1 MAQGGLSSTEGKLD
15 SDIEGT
21 LDGDIKAQSRQVQ
34 SILVNN
40 EIGNF
45 TRRAAPP
52 PTSVAAPPPVPHF
65 SQPSAPFRQMYGY
78 RGYESVPLGM
88 YGGYGI
94 PTGGYVD
101 GGYGMPIGGYVMPIG
116 GLVGSYR
123 GGYGMDSDASYYG
136 GYGRPTGG
144 YAAGDA
150 GYYGAYNT
158 PM

>member
-1 MAQGGLSSTEGKLD
+1 VGLSSTEGKVD
-15 SDIEGT
+15 GDIERT

-34 SILVNN
+34 SILVKN

-45 TRRAAPP
+45 TRRAVPP

-65 SQPSAPFRQMYGY
+65 FQPFAPFRQMYGY
-78 RGYESVPLGM
+78 GGYESVPFGM

-94 PTGGYVD
+94 PTGVYVD
-101 GGYGMPIGGYVMPIG
+101 GGYGMPIG

-123 GGYGMDSDASYYG
+123 GGYGMDYDAGYYG
-136 GYGRPTGG
+136 GFGRATDGS
-144 YAAGDA
+144 AAGDV